1 MSPCWNDRDDLR
13 CVYAMDPCFDGP
25 PIERGVTI
33 EQSVHSVY
41 LRRLFEVSYLET
53 ASAIHMVTGEIRYS
67 KDLVKKR
74 EKF

>member
-1 MSPCWNDRDDLR
+1 MIEMTSAAFTRWIHVLTDLQLSAVLQLNSQ
-13 CVYAMDPCFDGP
+13 C
-25 PIERGVTI
+25 T
-33 EQSVHSVY
+33 HSVY